1 MTPTPVADH
10 EWLYRAIKPGS
21 TAYRMTAEG
30 LRISASAFTDRNR
43 RPSVDRSALRTDPT
57 EARIG
62 EGDGVTRILTE
73 DVRSVG
79 HIRVDPNDS
88 LSEQFY
94 SVDVIHRPTSLAQG
108 DARDN
113 PAHCQ
118 IESTP
123 RIDRDRHYRKLCEA
137 LASLAT
143 RSGWVVAPTE

>member
-21 TAYRMTAEG
+21 AAYRVTDDG
-30 LRISASAFTDRNR
+30 LRISASAFADRNR
-43 RPSVDRSALRTDPT
+43 RPSVDRSALRAHPT
-57 EARIG
+57 EARLG
-62 EGDGVTRILTE
+62 AGDGVTRLLTE
-73 DVRSVG
+73 DVRRIG
-79 HIRVDPNDS
+79 HIRVDPSDP
-88 LSEQFY
+88 LSERFY
-94 SVDVIHRPTSLAQG
+94 SVDVVHRPTSLAQG

-143 RSGWVVAPTE
+143 RQGWVVAPTE